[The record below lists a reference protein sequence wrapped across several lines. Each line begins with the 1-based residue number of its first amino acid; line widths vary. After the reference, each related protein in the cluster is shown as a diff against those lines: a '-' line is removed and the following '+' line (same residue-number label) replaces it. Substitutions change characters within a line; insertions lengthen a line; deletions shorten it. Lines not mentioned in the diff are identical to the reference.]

1 MTAEFSNR
9 RTLGAGG
16 LPAYLLAMILLN
28 RFLWSALL
36 ALLSTSLLAG
46 PSIAAGEIVVFV
58 ARKIV
63 TMEPGQPEAT
73 AVAVRDG
80 LILDVGSLEHFEP
93 WLEGQA
99 HRIDRRFAKKILL
112 PGFVDPHVHPF
123 LAGKLLTFD
132 VAAPEDW
139 NLPSGRV
146 PALPDRARFIEHV
159 TRLNQEWSDE
169 SSPHIVW
176 GWHPL
181 WHGTFTRA
189 DLDEIARDKPMI
201 LWHRSYHEL
210 VANTAAL
217 EWMNLTP
224 EAVAEVGHQI
234 DLETGHFME
243 RGMAVASR
251 RLAEITETPEKIA
264 EGLDIFSQLVRRGG
278 VTTVAD
284 LVAGSTISVDL
295 EWTAA
300 QAHLQGEDIPFRT
313 LFIAAPFAWSLEIG
327 DSAYARHEEIRS
339 QATSQLRWPRAIK
352 MFADGAFVSQL
363 MRLSPPGYLDG
374 HEGEWIVPPK
384 MQFSIV
390 KPYWDK
396 DYDIYYHVNGDEG
409 LSVTLDVFEK
419 LKTENPRVDY
429 RFSLEHFGVSRED
442 QITRLADLGASVS
455 INGYYLYLFGDA
467 YAKQGLGYSR
477 ASQMTRLGSLERAG
491 VRFTMHSDCPMGPI
505 EPLLAVTNATTRK
518 TIDGETLAPEQQVSV
533 EAALRA
539 VTIDAAWSLRLDN
552 EIGSIAVGKK
562 ADFVVLEKNPFDV
575 RPSRIRDIE
584 IWGTVYEGR
593 VFETP

>member
-1 MTAEFSNR
+1 
-9 RTLGAGG
+9 
-16 LPAYLLAMILLN
+16 MIALN
-28 RFLWSALL
+28 RLITLAFLSV
-36 ALLSTSLLAG
+36 LSVSLFAS
-46 PSIAAGEIVVFV
+46 PSIANGELVVFV

-80 LILDVGSLEHFEP
+80 IIIDVGTLKRFEP
-93 WLEGQA
+93 WLERTP
-99 HRIDRRFAKKILL
+99 HRVDRRFAKQVLL
-112 PGFVDPHVHPF
+112 PGFIDPHVHPF

-146 PALPDRARFIEHV
+146 PALPDRKRFIEHV
-159 TRLNQEWSDE
+159 TRLSQDWSDE

-176 GWHPL
+176 GWHHL
-181 WHGTFTRA
+181 WHGRFTR
-189 DLDEIARDKPMI
+189 DQLDAMSPDKPLI

-217 EWMNLTP
+217 AWMDLP
-224 EAVAEVGHQI
+224 AEAVAEAGHQI
-234 DLETGHFME
+234 DLENGHFME

-264 EGLDIFSQLVRRGG
+264 KGLDVFRQLVRRGG

-284 LVAGSTISVDL
+284 LVAGSTVGVDR
-295 EWTAA
+295 EWEASRT
-300 QAHLQGEDIPFRT
+300 HLQGEDIPFRT
-313 LFIAAPFAWSLEIG
+313 ILIAAPFAWALEIG
-327 DSAYARHEEIRS
+327 DAAYARHDAIRA
-339 QATSQLRWPRAIK
+339 QATDQLRWPRAIK
-352 MFADGAFVSQL
+352 MFADGAFISQL
-363 MRLSPPGYLDG
+363 MQLAPPGYLDG
-374 HEGEWIVPPK
+374 HEGEWMIPPE
-384 MQFSIV
+384 MQLPIS
-390 KPYWDK
+390 KRYWDQ
-396 DYDIYYHVNGDEG
+396 DYDIYYHVNGDKG
-409 LSVTLDVFEK
+409 LDVTLDTFEQ
-419 LKTENPRVDY
+419 LKAGHPRADY

-442 QITRLADLGASVS
+442 QVTRLADLGASVS

-467 YAKQGLGYSR
+467 YAQHGLGYSR

-505 EPLLAVTNATTRK
+505 EPLLAVTNAATRR
-518 TIDGETLAPEQQVSV
+518 TLDGAVMAPDQRVSV

-539 VTIDAAWSLRLDN
+539 VTIDAAWSLRMDN
-552 EIGSIAVGKK
+552 EVGSIAVGKK
-562 ADFVVLEKNPFDV
+562 ADFVVLEKSPFDV
-575 RPSRIRDIE
+575 RPKRIRDIA

-593 VFETP
+593 VFKAP